1 MQSFKGLYALCDFQT
16 LQKKEISLAYFSEI
30 IYQHPTFYIQYRDKV
45 NDIYTQQD
53 YIYELKKYCH
63 DIPII
68 VNDHLE
74 LLDIAD
80 GLHLGQED
88 LDKLIAQE
96 GFSSKTE
103 AIDYLKIK
111 YPNKIFGISTHSI
124 VEVTEANSLNLD
136 YIGLGAYRNTS
147 TKEVEYLLGD
157 TLAQIAQHSMHPVAA
172 IGGVTLDDRI
182 ENVTFNVVGSGLY
195 DY

>member
-30 IYQHPTFYIQYRDKV
+30 IYQYPTFFIQYRDKL
-45 NDIYTQQD
+45 NDLYTQQD
-53 YIYELKKYCH
+53 NIYELKKYCH

-68 VNDHLE
+68 INDHLE

-96 GFSSKTE
+96 GFSSKAE
-103 AIDYLKIK
+103 AMDYLKVK
-111 YPNKIFGISTHSI
+111 YPNKIFGISTHTI
-124 VEVTEANSLNLD
+124 DEVKEANSLNLD

-147 TKEVEYLLGD
+147 TKDVEYLLGD
-157 TLAQIAQHSMHPVAA
+157 TLSKIAQHSMHPVAA

-182 ENVTFNVVGSGLY
+182 DNVTYNVVGSGLY